1 MLPSISITT
10 PSYNQGQ
17 FLAKTIESVLSQDYP
32 ALEYQIL
39 DGGSTDDTVDIIR
52 RYAHR
57 LAYFTSRPDHGQSD
71 AVNRGWMRS
80 SGEVISW
87 LNSDDYLLP
96 GALDIIAKEFHTD
109 PNLVALIG
117 TCLIANGDGEIVG
130 NKYARTLDLQR
141 LITTSGGV
149 PGQPAVFLRRSI
161 LDEIGYLDT
170 HLHYTMD
177 WEYWI
182 RVALRYHPKRIKVLY
197 DPLAVLRVW
206 EGTKTLN
213 GVSLICDEHRK
224 VLKRI
229 FASGSLPLDIQ
240 IRHAEAQAGTY
251 WKQADLEWQS
261 GMVAASRQSARR
273 AAELA
278 PTRHTSR
285 RLGVFLLSTLFSHT
299 IWNKMKLIKLH
310 WQRWMGT

>member
-182 RVALRYHPKRIKVLY
+182 RVALQFVYI
-197 DPLAVLRVW
+197 
-206 EGTKTLN
+206 
-213 GVSLICDEHRK
+213 
-224 VLKRI
+224 
-229 FASGSLPLDIQ
+229 
-240 IRHAEAQAGTY
+240 
-251 WKQADLEWQS
+251 
-261 GMVAASRQSARR
+261 
-273 AAELA
+273 
-278 PTRHTSR
+278 
-285 RLGVFLLSTLFSHT
+285 
-299 IWNKMKLIKLH
+299 
-310 WQRWMGT
+310 